1 VGKLATLSIEA
12 VIWVLVVRV
21 AEGLLVVLSYML
33 LLLKLVFP
41 VSKGTVHTE
50 GAWLS
55 SNIELAQLSFD
66 LQLVISC
73 FLIFIVVLL
82 VYVVHLDGH

>member
-1 VGKLATLSIEA
+1 VGKLATLAIEA
-12 VIWVLVVRV
+12 MIWVLVVRV
-21 AEGLLVVLSYML
+21 AEGLLVVLCYVL
-33 LLLKLVFP
+33 LLLELIFS
-41 VSKGTVHTE
+41 VSKCTVYAK

-73 FLIFIVVLL
+73 FLIFIFILL
-82 VYVVHLDGH
+82 VYVVNLDGH